1 MGNIPLG
8 KENLWRSGSK
18 RPRRVT
24 GPLLFGFDWNNMF
37 QSRKNVPRRARIH
50 SSFQKVPTS
59 ETFFHTGIKTHAY
72 IAGFYEN
79 ACDAGIFYFIC
90 ARCAAGVRIHA
101 LSILHFSFSIVLALL
116 RAVGALFI
124 LHSPFFIF
132 HFLSLCAVRRSSHT
146 VPRAR
151 RTACRPRRSARG

>member
-24 GPLLFGFDWNNMF
+24 GPLLVGFDWNNMF

-72 IAGFYEN
+72 IAGFMKMP
-79 ACDAGIFYFIC
+79 ATQAF
-90 ARCAAGVRIHA
+90 
-101 LSILHFSFSIVLALL
+101 SILYA
-116 RAVGALFI
+116 RG
-124 LHSPFFIF
+124 
-132 HFLSLCAVRRSSHT
+132 
-146 VPRAR
+146 AR
-151 RTACRPRRSARG
+151 RE